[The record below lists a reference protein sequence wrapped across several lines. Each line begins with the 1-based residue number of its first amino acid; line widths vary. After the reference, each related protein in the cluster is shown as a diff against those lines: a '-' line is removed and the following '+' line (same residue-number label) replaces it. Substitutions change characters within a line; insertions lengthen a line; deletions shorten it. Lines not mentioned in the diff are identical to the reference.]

1 LKILIIF
8 VKSTL
13 HSKIMKPKRKKK
25 IRQLALWTWSW
36 VATLAIATFGP
47 KFIWD
52 NHTFLTI
59 FAVLVNGANGIL
71 MIIANKNLFDDF
83 DELERK
89 IHLESLAITLGLS
102 VVFGITHSLVDITNI
117 MDLDAEISTVVL
129 IIAIP
134 YLAALTTKS
143 RRYKGKVG

>member
-1 LKILIIF
+1 
-8 VKSTL
+8 
-13 HSKIMKPKRKKK
+13 MKPKRKKK

-36 VATLAIATFGP
+36 VVTLAIATFGP

-59 FAVLVNGANGIL
+59 FAVLVNGTNGIL

-102 VVFGITHSLVDITNI
+102 VVFGITYSLLDITNI
-117 MDLDAEISTVVL
+117 MDFDAEISTVVL
-129 IIAIP
+129 FIGIT
-134 YLAALTTKS
+134 YLISLTINS
-143 RRYKGKVG
+143 RRYK